1 VPGDGGE
8 APLHGDH
15 AQEEDPRL
23 FRLSN
28 TPHNEVVS

>member
-1 VPGDGGE
+1 VPGDGRE

-28 TPHNEVVS
+28 TY

>member
-28 TPHNEVVS
+28 TVNEVVS